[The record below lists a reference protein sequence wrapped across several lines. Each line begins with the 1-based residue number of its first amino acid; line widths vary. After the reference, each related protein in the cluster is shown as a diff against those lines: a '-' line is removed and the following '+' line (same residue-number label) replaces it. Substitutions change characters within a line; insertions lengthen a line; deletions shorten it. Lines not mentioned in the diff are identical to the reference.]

1 MCYSCSSACVLL
13 SHIIPPW
20 LVWRP
25 LVVLLYHGHCHLG
38 RIKSKNLSEPQ
49 RKSLTLENDTACKW
63 QVSVPRS
70 ERIMG
75 CISEKSHY
83 DLQAKSNDNK
93 TLHKKPIP
101 DSTSNSFIK
110 KNTTMWNEKPR
121 VFRCKRLHWVCH
133 QPVSNFLPYT
143 SQVKREDI
151 TCTCLKRAEVY
162 NFKRMKWGL

>member
-1 MCYSCSSACVLL
+1 MCYSCSNAGVLL
-13 SHIIPPW
+13 SHINPPR
-20 LVWRP
+20 LVWGL
-25 LVVLLYHGHCHLG
+25 LVVLLYHSHCHLG

-70 ERIMG
+70 ECIMG

-121 VFRCKRLHWVCH
+121 EPSGVKDSTGFAINLSPIFCPTLVRCRGGISPALARKGQR
-133 QPVSNFLPYT
+133 
-143 SQVKREDI
+143 
-151 TCTCLKRAEVY
+151 CTILKE
-162 NFKRMKWGL
+162 